1 MDAIKIAIFLMTAL
15 IPMGNPKEDIGD
27 IERDTKALEFYL
39 QDKKD
44 HKEYCPEID
53 WDQPPLSIYKE
64 EPKSHLPEGCK
75 E

>member
-1 MDAIKIAIFLMTAL
+1 MDFVKIATLLMVSL
-15 IPMGNPKEDIGD
+15 IPMGDPKEDIGD
-27 IERDTKALEFYL
+27 IERDTKALELYL

-53 WDQPPLSIYKE
+53 WDQPPLATYKE
-64 EPKSHLPEGCK
+64 ELKSYLPEGCK